1 MKRITLSLIALL
13 ALVSCTQSV
22 DVLVVGGG
30 ASGTAAGIQAARS
43 GAQTLI
49 VEETPWLGGMLTS
62 AGVSAIDGNYRLR
75 GGIFGEFT
83 DALAEHYG
91 GYENLKTGWV
101 SNILFEPKVGEQVL
115 EELAAAEKKLA
126 VLKGLRFEG
135 AEKLAKGWEVRF
147 EDAAGRERTVRCKV
161 LIDGTELGDVAKA
174 CGVAYHIGFDP
185 RAYTGEAMALEEGND
200 IVQDM
205 TMVMTIKDYGP
216 DADMTIPMPDGYDQS
231 MFVNCCENPL
241 NDPSISKGQPLW
253 SPAMML
259 SYGLLP
265 GGEMMINWPVEAN
278 DFYANIIDMSR
289 EQRDSVIA
297 VAKQRTLGFL
307 YFLQTGLGMKN
318 LGLADEYPS
327 EDGLAL
333 FPYYRES
340 RRIEGEHLFTL
351 DEARERYSTNAYRTG
366 VCVGDYPV
374 DHHHH
379 AHPSW
384 ESLPKM
390 IFAPIP
396 SFTLSMGSLVP
407 LQVEDL
413 IVAEKSISVTNLING
428 STRLQPVVM
437 EIGQTAGII
446 AALAV
451 KRGCAVRSVDVRS
464 VQKELLAAGAY
475 LQPWLDLKPGEAGFE
490 EIQRIGC
497 TGILRGI
504 GKNVGWSNESWF
516 RTDEPLK
523 WSELYLEDYY
533 PSVCH
538 SSSDC
543 HSHPDCHSSSECHPS
558 SDCHSRPD
566 RESSDLVTKGAFGD
580 LLRELG
586 ADVTVHDCCKDKVLT
601 RLDAAVMLDKYLAPF
616 DRPVDFNGNLL

>member
-1 MKRITLSLIALL
+1 MKYMKRIFL
-13 ALVSCTQSV
+13 AAMAVICAVACNRGV

-30 ASGTAAGIQAARS
+30 ASGTAAGVQAARM
-43 GAQTLI
+43 GAKTLI

-101 SNILFEPKVGEQVL
+101 SNVLFEPKVGEAVL
-115 EELAAAEKKLA
+115 EDMVAAEPKLK
-126 VLKGLRFEG
+126 VVKGLAF
-135 AEKLAKGWEVRF
+135 AHAHKLKKGWDVCFDDPDGKRV
-147 EDAAGRERTVRCKV
+147 TLRCKV

-185 RAYTGEAMALEEGND
+185 RLYTGESMALEEGNG

-205 TMVMTIKDYGP
+205 TMVMTIKDYGQ
-216 DADMTIPMPDGYDQS
+216 DADMTIARPEDYDES
-231 MFVNCCENPL
+231 LYVNCCENPL
-241 NDPSISKGQPLW
+241 NRKDISKGQPLW
-253 SPAMML
+253 SPGMML

-289 EQRDSVIA
+289 EERDSVIA
-297 VAKQRTLGFL
+297 VAKQRTIGFL

-366 VCVGDYPV
+366 VAVGDYPV

-379 AHPSW
+379 AHPDW
-384 ESLPKM
+384 AKLPKM

-396 SFTLSMGSLVP
+396 SFTLPMGSLVP
-407 LQVEDL
+407 LEVEDL

-437 EIGQTAGII
+437 EIGQTAGVI

-475 LQPWLDLKPGEAGFE
+475 LQPWLDLKPGEEGFE
-490 EIQRIGC
+490 AIQRIGC
-497 TGILRGI
+497 TGILRGE
-504 GKNVGWSNESWF
+504 GRNVAWSNESWF
-516 RTDEPLK
+516 HASDPLK
-523 WSELYLEDYY
+523 WSDLYLEDYY
-533 PSVCH
+533 
-538 SSSDC
+538 DI
-543 HSHPDCHSSSECHPS
+543 
-558 SDCHSRPD
+558 SRPA
-566 RESSDLVTKGAFGD
+566 RESSDLVTKGAFAD
-580 LLRELG
+580 LLNSLG
-586 ADVTVHDCCKDKVLT
+586 ASVEVHDCCREKPLT
-601 RLDAAVMLDKYLAPF
+601 RLDAAIMLDKYLDPF
-616 DRPVDFNGNLL
+616 SRPVDFNGNLF

>member
-1 MKRITLSLIALL
+1 MKRIVFAAVAVLCAIA
-13 ALVSCTQSV
+13 CTQKV

-30 ASGTAAGIQAARS
+30 ASGTAAGVQAARM
-43 GAQTLI
+43 GARTMI

-75 GGIFGEFT
+75 GGIFREFT
-83 DALAEHYG
+83 DAVAEHYG
-91 GYENLKTGWV
+91 GYDSLKTGWV
-101 SNILFEPKVGEQVL
+101 SHIQFEPRVGEAIL
-115 EELAAAEKKLA
+115 EDMAAAERKLQ
-126 VLKGLRFEG
+126 VVKGLVFVH
-135 AEKLAKGWEVRF
+135 AHKLDHGWDVCF
-147 EDAAGRERTVRCKV
+147 DDPDGERVTIRCKV

-185 RAYTGEAMALEEGND
+185 RSYTGEEMALEEGND

-216 DADMTIPMPDGYDQS
+216 DADMTIPRPEGYDQS
-231 MFVNCCENPL
+231 MFVNCCKNPL
-241 NDPSISKGQPLW
+241 NDASISKGQPLW
-253 SPAMML
+253 SPEMML

-278 DFYANIIDMSR
+278 DFYANIIDMTR

-318 LGLADEYPS
+318 LGLAPEYPS

-366 VCVGDYPV
+366 IAVGDYPV

-396 SFTLSMGSLVP
+396 SFTLSLGSLIP
-407 LQVEDL
+407 LKVEDL
-413 IVAEKSISVTNLING
+413 VVAEKSISVTNLING
-428 STRLQPVVM
+428 STRLQPVVV
-437 EIGQTAGII
+437 EIGQAAGVL

-451 KRGCAVRSVDVRS
+451 KRRCPVRSVDVRS

-475 LQPWLDLKPGEAGFE
+475 LQPWLDLKPGEEGFE
-490 EIQRIGC
+490 AIQRVSS
-497 TGILRGI
+497 TGILRGE
-504 GKNVGWSNESWF
+504 GRNVGWSNESWLH
-516 RTDEPLK
+516 TSDPLR
-523 WSELYLEDYY
+523 WNELDLGEYY
-533 PSVCH
+533 DCCVVD
-538 SSSDC
+538 SSDPVTLGEFYELLAGLGAKI
-543 HSHPDCHSSSECHPS
+543 PDDVIPSEAK
-558 SDCHSRPD
+558 
-566 RESSDLVTKGAFGD
+566 ESSIS
-580 LLRELG
+580 
-586 ADVTVHDCCKDKVLT
+586 
-601 RLDAAVMLDKYLAPF
+601 RLDAAILIDKYLDPF
-616 DRPVDFNGNLL
+616 SRPVDFNGNLL

>member
-1 MKRITLSLIALL
+1 MKYMKRIFL
-13 ALVSCTQSV
+13 AAMAVICAVACNRGV

-30 ASGTAAGIQAARS
+30 ASGTAAGVQAARM
-43 GAQTLI
+43 GAKTLI

-101 SNILFEPKVGEQVL
+101 SNVLFEPKVGEAVL
-115 EELAAAEKKLA
+115 EDMVAAEPKLK
-126 VLKGLRFEG
+126 VVKGLAF
-135 AEKLAKGWEVRF
+135 AHAHKLKKGWDVCFDDPDGKRV
-147 EDAAGRERTVRCKV
+147 TLRCKV

-185 RAYTGEAMALEEGND
+185 RLYTGESMALEEGNG

-205 TMVMTIKDYGP
+205 TMVMTIKDYGQ
-216 DADMTIPMPDGYDQS
+216 DADMTIARPEDYDES
-231 MFVNCCENPL
+231 LYVNCCENPL
-241 NDPSISKGQPLW
+241 NRKDISKGQPLW
-253 SPAMML
+253 SPGMML

-289 EQRDSVIA
+289 EERDSVIA
-297 VAKQRTLGFL
+297 VAKQRTIGFL

-366 VCVGDYPV
+366 VAVGDYPV

-379 AHPSW
+379 AHPDW
-384 ESLPKM
+384 AKLPKM

-396 SFTLSMGSLVP
+396 SFTLPMGSLVP
-407 LQVEDL
+407 LEVEDL

-437 EIGQTAGII
+437 EIGQTAGVI

-475 LQPWLDLKPGEAGFE
+475 LQPWLDLKPGEEGFE
-490 EIQRIGC
+490 AIQRIGC
-497 TGILRGI
+497 TGILRGE
-504 GKNVGWSNESWF
+504 GRNVAWSNESWF
-516 RTDEPLK
+516 HASDPLK
-523 WSELYLEDYY
+523 WSDLYLEDYY
-533 PSVCH
+533 
-538 SSSDC
+538 DI
-543 HSHPDCHSSSECHPS
+543 
-558 SDCHSRPD
+558 SRPD
-566 RESSDLVTKGAFGD
+566 RESSDLVTKGAFAD
-580 LLRELG
+580 LLNSLG
-586 ADVTVHDCCKDKVLT
+586 ASVEVHDCCREKPLT
-601 RLDAAVMLDKYLAPF
+601 RLDAAILLDKYLDPF
-616 DRPVDFNGNLL
+616 SRPVDFNGNLL

>member
-1 MKRITLSLIALL
+1 MKYMKRFFL
-13 ALVSCTQSV
+13 AAMAVICAVACNRCV

-30 ASGTAAGIQAARS
+30 ASGTAAGVQAARS
-43 GAQTLI
+43 GARTLI

-101 SNILFEPKVGEQVL
+101 SNVLFEPKVGEAVL
-115 EELAAAEKKLA
+115 EDMVAAEPKLK
-126 VLKGLRFEG
+126 VVKGLAF
-135 AEKLAKGWEVRF
+135 AHAHKLKKGWDVCFDDPDGKRV
-147 EDAAGRERTVRCKV
+147 TLRCKV

-185 RAYTGEAMALEEGND
+185 RSYTGEAMALEEGND

-205 TMVMTIKDYGP
+205 TMVMTIKDYGQ
-216 DADMTIPMPDGYDQS
+216 DADMTIARPEGYDES
-231 MFVNCCENPL
+231 LYVNCCENPL
-241 NDPSISKGQPLW
+241 NRKDISKGQPLW
-253 SPAMML
+253 SPGMML

-289 EQRDSVIA
+289 EERDSVIA
-297 VAKQRTLGFL
+297 VAKQRTIGFL

-366 VCVGDYPV
+366 VAVGDYPV

-379 AHPSW
+379 AHPDW
-384 ESLPKM
+384 AKLPKM

-396 SFTLSMGSLVP
+396 SFTLPMGSLVP
-407 LQVEDL
+407 LEVEDL

-437 EIGQTAGII
+437 EIGQTAGVI

-451 KRGCAVRSVDVRS
+451 KRGCAVRAVDVRS

-475 LQPWLDLKPGEAGFE
+475 LQPWLDLKPGEEGFE
-490 EIQRIGC
+490 ALQRIGC
-497 TGILRGI
+497 TGILRGE
-504 GKNVGWSNESWF
+504 GRNVAWSNESWF
-516 RTDEPLK
+516 HASDPLK
-523 WSELYLEDYY
+523 WSDLYLEDYY
-533 PSVCH
+533 
-538 SSSDC
+538 DI
-543 HSHPDCHSSSECHPS
+543 
-558 SDCHSRPD
+558 SRPD
-566 RESSDLVTKGAFGD
+566 LESSEFVTKGAFAD
-580 LLRELG
+580 LLNSLG
-586 ADVTVHDCCKDKVLT
+586 TSVEVHDCCREKPLT
-601 RLDAAVMLDKYLAPF
+601 RLDAAIMLDKYLDPF
-616 DRPVDFNGNLL
+616 SRPVDFNGNLK

>member
-1 MKRITLSLIALL
+1 M
-13 ALVSCTQSV
+13 
-22 DVLVVGGG
+22 LVVGGG
-30 ASGTAAGIQAARS
+30 ASGTAAGIQAAR
-43 GAQTLI
+43 GGVNTLI

-75 GGIFGEFT
+75 GGLFREFT
-83 DALAEHYG
+83 DAVAEHYG

-101 SNILFEPKVGEQVL
+101 SHIQFEPKVGEQIL
-115 EELAAAEKKLA
+115 EDLAAAEKNLK
-126 VLKGLRFEG
+126 VEKGLRFVE
-135 AEKLAKGWEVRF
+135 AKKLEKGWDVRF
-147 EDAAGRERTVRCKV
+147 EDAAGRGKTVRCKI

-185 RAYTGEAMALEEGND
+185 RSYTGEEMALEEGND

-216 DADMTIPMPDGYDQS
+216 DADMTIPMPEGYDRRKYINS
-231 MFVNCCENPL
+231 CENPL

-253 SPAMML
+253 SPEMML

-278 DFYANIIDMSR
+278 DFYANIIEMSR

-351 DEARERYSTNAYRTG
+351 DEARDRYSTNSYRTG

-374 DHHHH
+374 DHHHY
-379 AHPSW
+379 AYPDW
-384 ESLPKM
+384 ASLPRLH
-390 IFAPIP
+390 FAPIP
-396 SFTLSMGSLVP
+396 SFTLPLGSLVP
-407 LQVEDL
+407 LEVEDL

-428 STRLQPVVM
+428 STRLQPVVV
-437 EIGQTAGII
+437 EIGQTAGVL
-446 AALAV
+446 AALSV
-451 KRGCAVRSVDVRS
+451 GRGCAVREVDVRS
-464 VQKELLAAGAY
+464 VQKALLAAGAY
-475 LQPWLDLKPGEAGFE
+475 LQPWLDLKPGEEGFE
-490 EIQRIGC
+490 AIQRIGC

-504 GKNVGWSNESWF
+504 GRNVGWANESWF
-516 RTDEPLK
+516 RAGDPLK
-523 WSELYLEDYY
+523 WNELDMGEYY
-533 PSVCH
+533 
-538 SSSDC
+538 
-543 HSHPDCHSSSECHPS
+543 
-558 SDCHSRPD
+558 
-566 RESSDLVTKGAFGD
+566 DLVVVDSDDPVTVSEFYE
-580 LLRELG
+580 LLAGLG
-586 ADVTVHDCCKDKVLT
+586 AQVDVPAGSDTPIT
-601 RLDAAVMLDKYLAPF
+601 RLEAAILLDRYLDPF
-616 DRPVDFNGNLL
+616 EKPVDFSGNLVK

>member
-1 MKRITLSLIALL
+1 MRRIVFSLLALL
-13 ALVSCTQSV
+13 AAVSCTQSV

-30 ASGTAAGIQAARS
+30 ASGTAAGVQAARM
-43 GAQTLI
+43 GVRTMI

-75 GGIFGEFT
+75 GGVFGEFT

-91 GYENLKTGWV
+91 GYDSLRTGWV
-101 SNILFEPKVGEQVL
+101 SNVLFEPKVGERIL
-115 EELAAAEKKLA
+115 EEMAAAEKKLT
-126 VLKGLRFEG
+126 VRKGLRFCS
-135 AEKLAKGWEVRF
+135 AVKIDKGWEVRF
-147 EDAAGRERTVRCKV
+147 ESAGGAGKTVRCKV
-161 LIDGTELGDVAKA
+161 LVDGTELGDVAKA

-185 RAYTGEAMALEEGND
+185 RSYTGEAMALEEGND

-216 DADMTIPMPDGYDQS
+216 DADMTIPRPEGYDES
-231 MFVNCCENPL
+231 IYVNCCENPL
-241 NDPSISKGQPLW
+241 NREDISKGQPLW
-253 SPAMML
+253 SPEMML

-278 DFYANIIDMSR
+278 DFYANIIEMSR
-289 EQRDSVIA
+289 EKRDSVIA

-340 RRIEGEHLFTL
+340 RRIEGEHMFTL

-366 VCVGDYPV
+366 VAVGDYPV

-379 AHPSW
+379 AHPDW
-384 ESLPKM
+384 ASLPKM

-407 LQVEDL
+407 LKVEDL
-413 IVAEKSISVTNLING
+413 IVAEKSVNVTNLING

-437 EIGQTAGII
+437 EIGQCAGII

-451 KRGCAVRSVDVRS
+451 RRGCAVRSVDVRS
-464 VQKELLAAGAY
+464 VQRELLAAGAY
-475 LQPWLDLKPGEAGFE
+475 LQPWLDLKPGESGFE
-490 EIQRIGC
+490 AIQRIGC
-497 TGILRGI
+497 TGILRGV
-504 GKNVGWSNESWF
+504 GQNVGWANESWF
-516 RTDEPLK
+516 RAADLLKWNELDLGDYFGACVVDDDEPVL
-523 WSELYLEDYY
+523 
-533 PSVCH
+533 
-538 SSSDC
+538 
-543 HSHPDCHSSSECHPS
+543 
-558 SDCHSRPD
+558 
-566 RESSDLVTKGAFGD
+566 AGD
-580 LLRELG
+580 FYSLLRDLG
-586 ADVTVHDCCKDKVLT
+586 ASDIPDPLIPTSLIT
-601 RLDAAVMLDKYLAPF
+601 RLEAAILIDQYLDPF
-616 DRPVDFNGNLL
+616 SRPVDFQGNLR

>member
-1 MKRITLSLIALL
+1 MRRILFSLL
-13 ALVSCTQSV
+13 ALIAAVSCAQSV

-30 ASGTAAGIQAARS
+30 ASGTAAGVQAARM
-43 GAQTLI
+43 GARTMI

-101 SNILFEPKVGEQVL
+101 SNILFEPKVGEKVL
-115 EELAAAEKKLA
+115 EDMAAAEPGLK
-126 VLKGLRFEG
+126 VEKGLRMTG
-135 AEKLAKGWEVRF
+135 VRKLARGWEVSF
-147 EDAAGRERTVRCKV
+147 ESLEGAAKKVRCKV
-161 LIDGTELGDVAKA
+161 LIDGTELGDVARA

-185 RAYTGEAMALEEGND
+185 RSYTGEAMALEEGND

-216 DADMTIPMPDGYDQS
+216 DADMTIERPEGYDES
-231 MFVNCCENPL
+231 IYVNCCENPL
-241 NDPSISKGQPLW
+241 NRADISKGQPLW
-253 SPAMML
+253 SPEMML

-278 DFYANIIDMSR
+278 DFYANIIDMTR

-297 VAKQRTLGFL
+297 VAKQRTIGFL

-351 DEARERYSTNAYRTG
+351 DEARERYSDNAYRTG
-366 VCVGDYPV
+366 IAVGDYPV

-379 AHPSW
+379 GHPNW

-407 LQVEDL
+407 LKIEDL

-428 STRLQPVVM
+428 STRLQPVVV
-437 EIGQTAGII
+437 EIGQTAGVI
-446 AALAV
+446 AALSV
-451 KRGCAVRSVDVRS
+451 KRGCAVREVDVRS
-464 VQKELLAAGAY
+464 VQTELLAAGAY
-475 LQPWLDLKPGEAGFE
+475 LQPWLDLKPGEEGFE
-490 EIQRIGC
+490 AIQRIGC

-504 GKNVGWSNESWF
+504 GQNVGWANESWF
-516 RTDEPLK
+516 RASDPLK
-523 WSELYLEDYY
+523 WSDLHMDDYY
-533 PSVCH
+533 PSAVLPSGCPATDP
-538 SSSDC
+538 SCDSRLDR
-543 HSHPDCHSSSECHPS
+543 EPS
-558 SDCHSRPD
+558 SDI
-566 RESSDLVTKGAFGD
+566 VTKGAFAD
-580 LLRELG
+580 LLNSLG
-586 ADVTVHDCCKDKVLT
+586 ASVEVHDCCREKPLT
-601 RLDAAVMLDKYLAPF
+601 RLQAAVMLDRSLNPF
-616 DRPVDFNGNLL
+616 SRPVDFNGNLL

>member
-1 MKRITLSLIALL
+1 MKRILFVVVAAISAV
-13 ALVSCTQSV
+13 ACVQRV

-30 ASGTAAGIQAARS
+30 ASGTAAGVQAARM
-43 GAQTLI
+43 GARTMI

-101 SNILFEPKVGEQVL
+101 SNILFEPKVGEQRL
-115 EELAAAEKKLA
+115 EDMAAAEPRLS
-126 VLKGLRFEG
+126 VLKGLRFCG
-135 AEKLAKGWEVRF
+135 AEKMEKGWKVSF
-147 EDAAGRERTVRCKV
+147 EDASGSARVVRCKV

-185 RAYTGEAMALEEGND
+185 RSYTGEAMALEEGND

-216 DADMTIPMPDGYDQS
+216 DADKTIERPEGYDES
-231 MFVNCCENPL
+231 LYVNCCENPL
-241 NDPSISKGQPLW
+241 NRADISKGQPLW
-253 SPAMML
+253 SPEMML

-278 DFYANIIDMSR
+278 DFYANIIEMSH
-289 EQRDSVIA
+289 EKRDSVIA

-379 AHPSW
+379 GHPNW

-396 SFTLSMGSLVP
+396 SFTLPMGSLVP
-407 LQVEDL
+407 LEVEDL

-428 STRLQPVVM
+428 STRLQPVVI
-437 EIGQTAGII
+437 EIGQCAGVI
-446 AALAV
+446 AALSV

-464 VQKELLAAGAY
+464 VQRELLAAGAY
-475 LQPWLDLKPGEAGFE
+475 LQPWLDIKPGENGFE
-490 EIQRIGC
+490 AIQRIGC

-504 GKNVGWSNESWF
+504 GQNVGWANESWF
-516 RTDEPLK
+516 RADDILK
-523 WSELYLEDYY
+523 WSDLHLEDYFEFN
-533 PSVCH
+533 VAN
-538 SSSDC
+538 SDE
-543 HSHPDCHSSSECHPS
+543 PV
-558 SDCHSRPD
+558 
-566 RESSDLVTKGAFGD
+566 LTGD
-580 LLRELG
+580 FYALLRRLG
-586 ADVTVHDCCKDKVLT
+586 ASDVPEPFIPVAMLT
-601 RLDAAVMLDKYLAPF
+601 RLEAAVLIDQYLDPF
-616 DRPVDFNGNLL
+616 SRPVDFQGNLK

>member
-1 MKRITLSLIALL
+1 MKRFLL
-13 ALVSCTQSV
+13 TAAVICSVACMPNV

-30 ASGTAAGIQAARS
+30 ASGTAAGVQAARC

-75 GGIFGEFT
+75 GGLFREFT
-83 DALAEHYG
+83 DAVAEHYG

-101 SNILFEPKVGEQVL
+101 SHIQFEPKVGEQIL
-115 EELAAAEKKLA
+115 EGLAAAEKNLK
-126 VLKGLRFEG
+126 VEKGLRFVE
-135 AEKLAKGWEVRF
+135 AKKLEKGWDVRF
-147 EDAAGRERTVRCKV
+147 EDAAGRARTVRCKV

-174 CGVAYHIGFDP
+174 CGVAYHIGFDA
-185 RAYTGEAMALEEGND
+185 RAYTGEEMALEEGND

-205 TMVMTIKDYGP
+205 TMVMTIKDFGP
-216 DADMTIPMPDGYDQS
+216 DADMTIARPEGYDERRYINS
-231 MFVNCCENPL
+231 CENPL

-253 SPAMML
+253 SPEMML
-259 SYGLLP
+259 SYGQLP

-278 DFYANIIDMSR
+278 DFYANIIEMSR
-289 EQRDSVIA
+289 EERDSVIA
-297 VAKQRTLGFL
+297 VAKLRTLGFL

-351 DEARERYSTNAYRTG
+351 DEARDRYSTNAYRTG

-374 DHHHH
+374 DHHHY
-379 AHPSW
+379 AYPDW
-384 ESLPKM
+384 AALPRLS
-390 IFAPIP
+390 FAPIP
-396 SFTLSMGSLVP
+396 SFTLPMGTLVP
-407 LQVEDL
+407 LEVEDL

-428 STRLQPVVM
+428 STRLQPVVV

-451 KRGCAVRSVDVRS
+451 ERGCAIREVDVRS

-475 LQPWLDLKPGEAGFE
+475 LQPWLDLKPGEEGFE
-490 EIQRIGC
+490 AIQRIGC

-504 GKNVGWSNESWF
+504 GRNVGWANESWF
-516 RTDEPLK
+516 RTGDPLL
-523 WSELYLEDYY
+523 WNELDMGEYY
-533 PSVCH
+533 DLVVVD
-538 SSSDC
+538 SSD
-543 HSHPDCHSSSECHPS
+543 PVTAGEFYELLADLGA
-558 SDCHSRPD
+558 
-566 RESSDLVTKGAFGD
+566 SDLD
-580 LLRELG
+580 SP
-586 ADVTVHDCCKDKVLT
+586 ADPSAPIT
-601 RLDAAVMLDKYLAPF
+601 RLDAAILLDKYLDPF
-616 DRPVDFNGNLL
+616 ARPVDFRGDLIK

>member
-1 MKRITLSLIALL
+1 MKRILL
-13 ALVSCTQSV
+13 AIATIMCAVSCAQSV

-30 ASGTAAGIQAARS
+30 ASGTAAGIQAARM
-43 GAQTLI
+43 GAKTLI
-49 VEETPWLGGMLTS
+49 AEETPWLGGMLTS

-75 GGIFGEFT
+75 GGLFREFT

-101 SNILFEPKVGEQVL
+101 SNILFEPKVGEAVL
-115 EELAAAEKKLA
+115 EDLAAGEKRLS
-126 VLKGLRFEG
+126 VRKGLVFEG
-135 AEKLAKGWEVRF
+135 ARKLAKGWEVAF
-147 EDAAGRERTVRCKV
+147 TDEGGRPLKIRCKV
-161 LIDGTELGDVAKA
+161 LVDGTELGDVARA
-174 CGVAYHIGFDP
+174 CGIAYHIGFDP
-185 RAYTGEAMALEEGND
+185 RSYTGEAMALVAGND

-216 DADMTIPMPDGYDQS
+216 DADMTIARPEGYDEKLY
-231 MFVNCCENPL
+231 VNCCENPL

-253 SPAMML
+253 SPEMML

-289 EQRDSVIA
+289 EQRDSVIN
-297 VAKQRTLGFL
+297 VARQRTLGFL

-340 RRIEGEHLFTL
+340 RRTEGEHLFTL
-351 DEARERYSTNAYRTG
+351 DEARERYSTLAYRTG
-366 VCVGDYPV
+366 IAVGDYPV

-396 SFTLSMGSLVP
+396 SFTLPLGALVP
-407 LQVEDL
+407 LEVEDF
-413 IVAEKSISVTNLING
+413 IVAEKSVSVTNLING

-437 EIGQTAGII
+437 EIGQTAGVL

-451 KRGCAVRSVDVRS
+451 GRGCAVRAVDVRS
-464 VQKELLAAGAY
+464 VQRELLAAGAY
-475 LQPWLDLKPGEAGFE
+475 LQPWLDLKPGDKGFE
-490 EIQRIGC
+490 AIQRIGC
-497 TGILRGI
+497 TGILRGE
-504 GKNVGWSNESWF
+504 GRNVGWANESWM
-516 RTDEPLK
+516 RAGDLLR
-523 WSELYLEDYY
+523 WCDLYLEDYY
-533 PSVCH
+533 GVPYNPSEEV
-538 SSSDC
+538 
-543 HSHPDCHSSSECHPS
+543 
-558 SDCHSRPD
+558 
-566 RESSDLVTKGAFGD
+566 VTKAD
-580 LLRELG
+580 LAEVLNSLG
-586 ADVTVHDCCKDKVLT
+586 AEIEVHDCCKTKQLT
-601 RLDAAVMLDKYLAPF
+601 RLQGAVLIDSALNPF
-616 DRPVDFNGNLL
+616 DLPVDFSGNLIR

>member
-1 MKRITLSLIALL
+1 MKRILFVVVAAICAV
-13 ALVSCTQSV
+13 ACVQRV

-30 ASGTAAGIQAARS
+30 ASGTAAGVQAARM
-43 GAQTLI
+43 GARTLI

-75 GGIFGEFT
+75 GGIFREFT

-91 GYENLKTGWV
+91 GYDSLRTGWV
-101 SNILFEPKVGEQVL
+101 SNILFEPKVGEQIL
-115 EELAAAEKKLA
+115 EDMAAAERRLS
-126 VLKGLRFEG
+126 VLKGLRFCS
-135 AEKLAKGWEVRF
+135 AVKLSKGWEVRF
-147 EDAAGRERTVRCKV
+147 EDAVGSARVVRCKV

-185 RAYTGEAMALEEGND
+185 RSYTGEAMALEEGND

-216 DADMTIPMPDGYDQS
+216 DADMTIPRPEGYDES
-231 MFVNCCENPL
+231 IYVNCCENPL
-241 NDPSISKGQPLW
+241 NRANISKGQPLW
-253 SPAMML
+253 SPEMML

-278 DFYANIIDMSR
+278 DFYANIIEMSR
-289 EQRDSVIA
+289 EERDSVIA
-297 VAKQRTLGFL
+297 LAKQRTLGFL

-379 AHPSW
+379 GHPNW

-396 SFTLSMGSLVP
+396 SFTLPMGSLVP
-407 LQVEDL
+407 LKVEDL

-428 STRLQPVVM
+428 STRLQPVVV
-437 EIGQTAGII
+437 EIGQCAGVI

-451 KRGCAVRSVDVRS
+451 RRGCAVRAVDVRS
-464 VQKELLAAGAY
+464 VQRELLAAGAY
-475 LQPWLDLKPGEAGFE
+475 LQPWLDLKPGEEGFE
-490 EIQRIGC
+490 AIQRIGC
-497 TGILRGI
+497 TGILRGV
-504 GKNVGWSNESWF
+504 GQNVGWANESWF
-516 RTDEPLK
+516 RAEDPLK
-523 WSELYLEDYY
+523 WNDLFLEDYY
-533 PSVCH
+533 PSGV
-538 SSSDC
+538 D
-543 HSHPDCHSSSECHPS
+543 PS
-558 SDCHSRPD
+558 SHSRPD
-566 RESSDLVTKGAFGD
+566 RESSEIVTKGAFAD
-580 LLRELG
+580 LLNSLG
-586 ADVTVHDCCKDKVLT
+586 ASVEVHDCCREKPLT
-601 RLDAAVMLDKYLAPF
+601 RLQAAVMLDKYLDPF
-616 DRPVDFNGNLL
+616 SRPVDFQGNLK

>member
-1 MKRITLSLIALL
+1 MKRILFVVVAAICAV
-13 ALVSCTQSV
+13 ACVQRV

-30 ASGTAAGIQAARS
+30 ASGTAAGVQAARM
-43 GAQTLI
+43 GARTLI

-91 GYENLKTGWV
+91 GYDSLRTGWV
-101 SNILFEPKVGEQVL
+101 SNILFEPKVGEQIL
-115 EELAAAEKKLA
+115 EDMAAAERRLK
-126 VLKGLRFEG
+126 VVKGLAF
-135 AEKLAKGWEVRF
+135 AHTHKLKRGWDVCFDDPDGKRVTF
-147 EDAAGRERTVRCKV
+147 RCKV
-161 LIDGTELGDVAKA
+161 LIDGTELGDVARA
-174 CGVAYHIGFDP
+174 CGVSYHIGFDP
-185 RAYTGEAMALEEGND
+185 RSYTGEAMALEEGND

-216 DADMTIPMPDGYDQS
+216 DADMTIPRPEGYDES
-231 MFVNCCENPL
+231 IYVNCCENPL
-241 NDPSISKGQPLW
+241 NRADISKGQPLW
-253 SPAMML
+253 SPEMML

-278 DFYANIIDMSR
+278 DFYANIIEMSR
-289 EQRDSVIA
+289 EERDSVIA
-297 VAKQRTLGFL
+297 LAKQRTIGFL

-379 AHPSW
+379 GHPNW

-396 SFTLSMGSLVP
+396 SFTLPMGSLVP
-407 LQVEDL
+407 LKVEDL

-428 STRLQPVVM
+428 STRLQPVVV
-437 EIGQTAGII
+437 EIGQCAGVI

-451 KRGCAVRSVDVRS
+451 RRGCAVRAVDVRS
-464 VQKELLAAGAY
+464 VQRELLAAGAY
-475 LQPWLDLKPGEAGFE
+475 LQPWLDLKPGEEGFE
-490 EIQRIGC
+490 AIQRIGC
-497 TGILRGI
+497 TGILRGV
-504 GKNVGWSNESWF
+504 GQNVGWANESWF
-516 RTDEPLK
+516 RAEDPLK
-523 WSELYLEDYY
+523 WNDLFLEDYY
-533 PSVCH
+533 PSGV
-538 SSSDC
+538 D
-543 HSHPDCHSSSECHPS
+543 PS
-558 SDCHSRPD
+558 SHSATDPSSHSRLD
-566 RESSDLVTKGAFGD
+566 RESSDLVTKGAFAD
-580 LLRELG
+580 LLNSLG
-586 ADVTVHDCCKDKVLT
+586 ASVEVHDCCREKPLT
-601 RLDAAVMLDKYLAPF
+601 RLQAAVMLDKYLDPF
-616 DRPVDFNGNLL
+616 SRPVDFQGNLK

>member
-1 MKRITLSLIALL
+1 MRRILFFLL
-13 ALVSCTQSV
+13 ALMAAVSCTQSV

-30 ASGTAAGIQAARS
+30 ASGTAAGVQAARC
-43 GAQTLI
+43 GVNTLI

-75 GGIFGEFT
+75 GGLFREFT
-83 DALAEHYG
+83 DAVAQHYG

-101 SNILFEPKVGEQVL
+101 SHIQFEPKVGEQIL
-115 EELAAAEKKLA
+115 EDLAAAEPKLK
-126 VLKGLRFEG
+126 VVKGLRFVC
-135 AEKLAKGWEVRF
+135 AKKLSRGWEVGF
-147 EDAAGRERTVRCKV
+147 ESESGAKKTVRCKI

-185 RAYTGEAMALEEGND
+185 RSYTGEEMALEEGND

-216 DADMTIPMPDGYDQS
+216 DADMTIARPEGYNERNYINS
-231 MFVNCCENPL
+231 CKNPL

-253 SPAMML
+253 SPEMML

-278 DFYANIIDMSR
+278 DFYANIIEMSR

-307 YFLQTGLGMKN
+307 YFLQTSLGMKS

-340 RRIEGEHLFTL
+340 RRIEGEHLFTV
-351 DEARERYSTNAYRTG
+351 DEARDRYSTNAYRTG

-374 DHHHH
+374 DHHHY
-379 AHPSW
+379 AYPDW
-384 ESLPKM
+384 ASLPRLH
-390 IFAPIP
+390 FAPIP
-396 SFTLSMGSLVP
+396 SFTLPLGSLVP
-407 LQVEDL
+407 LKVEDL

-428 STRLQPVVM
+428 STRLQPVVV
-437 EIGQTAGII
+437 EIGQTAGIL
-446 AALAV
+446 AALSV
-451 KRGCAVRSVDVRS
+451 QRGCAVREVDVRS
-464 VQKELLAAGAY
+464 VQKALLAAGAY
-475 LQPWLDLKPGEAGFE
+475 LQPWLDLKPGEDGFE
-490 EIQRIGC
+490 ALQRIGC

-504 GKNVGWSNESWF
+504 GRNVGWANESWF
-516 RTDEPLK
+516 RAGDPLL
-523 WSELYLEDYY
+523 WNELDLGDYY
-533 PSVCH
+533 DAVVVDSGEPVQAE
-538 SSSDC
+538 DFY
-543 HSHPDCHSSSECHPS
+543 
-558 SDCHSRPD
+558 
-566 RESSDLVTKGAFGD
+566 A
-580 LLRELG
+580 LLRDLG
-586 ADVTVHDCCKDKVLT
+586 ADVVGEPSDPSAVIT
-601 RLDAAVMLDKYLAPF
+601 RLEAAVLIDKYLDPF
-616 DRPVDFNGNLL
+616 EKPVDFSGNLVK

>member
-1 MKRITLSLIALL
+1 MKYMKRFFL
-13 ALVSCTQSV
+13 AAMAVICAVACNKGV

-30 ASGTAAGIQAARS
+30 ASGTAAGVQAARM
-43 GAQTLI
+43 GAKTLI

-101 SNILFEPKVGEQVL
+101 SNVLFEPKVGEAVL
-115 EELAAAEKKLA
+115 EDMVAAEPKLK
-126 VLKGLRFEG
+126 VVKGLAF
-135 AEKLAKGWEVRF
+135 AHAHKLKKGWDVCFDDPDGKRV
-147 EDAAGRERTVRCKV
+147 TLRCKV

-185 RAYTGEAMALEEGND
+185 RSYTGEAMALEEGNG

-216 DADMTIPMPDGYDQS
+216 DADMTIARPDGYDES
-231 MFVNCCENPL
+231 LYVNCCENPL
-241 NDPSISKGQPLW
+241 NRKDISKGQPLW
-253 SPAMML
+253 SPGMML

-289 EQRDSVIA
+289 EERDSVIA
-297 VAKQRTLGFL
+297 VAKQRTIGFL

-366 VCVGDYPV
+366 VAVGDYPV

-379 AHPSW
+379 AHPDW
-384 ESLPKM
+384 AKLPKM

-396 SFTLSMGSLVP
+396 SFTLPMGSLVP
-407 LQVEDL
+407 LEVEDL

-437 EIGQTAGII
+437 EIGQTAGVI

-475 LQPWLDLKPGEAGFE
+475 LQPWLDLKPGEEGFE
-490 EIQRIGC
+490 AIQRIGC
-497 TGILRGI
+497 TGILRGE
-504 GKNVGWSNESWF
+504 GRNVAWSNESWF
-516 RTDEPLK
+516 HASDPLK
-523 WSELYLEDYY
+523 WSDLFLEDYY
-533 PSVCH
+533 
-538 SSSDC
+538 DI
-543 HSHPDCHSSSECHPS
+543 
-558 SDCHSRPD
+558 SRPD
-566 RESSDLVTKGAFGD
+566 RESSDLVTKGAFAD
-580 LLRELG
+580 LLNSLG
-586 ADVTVHDCCKDKVLT
+586 ASVEVHDCCREKPLT
-601 RLDAAVMLDKYLAPF
+601 RLDAAILLDKYLDPF
-616 DRPVDFNGNLL
+616 SRPVDFNGNLK

>member
-1 MKRITLSLIALL
+1 MKRFFFV
-13 ALVSCTQSV
+13 LVSIVCAVSCAQSV

-30 ASGTAAGIQAARS
+30 ASGTAAGIQAARMGS
-43 GAQTLI
+43 KTLI
-49 VEETPWLGGMLTS
+49 AEETPWLGGMLTS

-75 GGIFGEFT
+75 GGLFREFT

-101 SNILFEPKVGEQVL
+101 SNILFEPKVGEAVL
-115 EELAAAEKKLA
+115 EDLAAAEKLLS
-126 VLKGLRFEG
+126 VRKGLVFES
-135 AEKLAKGWEVRF
+135 ARKLAKGWEVAF
-147 EDAAGRERTVRCKV
+147 TDEGGRAVKVRCKV

-174 CGVAYHIGFDP
+174 CGIAYHIGFDP
-185 RAYTGEAMALEEGND
+185 RSYTGEAMALEEGND

-216 DADMTIPMPDGYDQS
+216 DADMTIEKPEGYDESQY
-231 MFVNCCENPL
+231 VNCCKNPL
-241 NDPSISKGQPLW
+241 NREDISKGQPLW
-253 SPAMML
+253 SPEMML

-278 DFYANIIDMSR
+278 DFYANIIDMTR

-340 RRIEGEHLFTL
+340 RRTEGEHLFTL
-351 DEARERYSTNAYRTG
+351 EEARNRYSTNAYRTG
-366 VCVGDYPV
+366 IAVGDYPV

-379 AHPSW
+379 AHPEW
-384 ESLPKM
+384 ATLPKM

-396 SFTLSMGSLVP
+396 SFTLPLGTLVP
-407 LQVEDL
+407 LEVEDF

-428 STRLQPVVM
+428 STRLQPVVV
-437 EIGQTAGII
+437 EIGQAAGVL

-451 KRGCAVRSVDVRS
+451 ERGCAVREVDVRS
-464 VQKELLAAGAY
+464 VQGELLAAGAY
-475 LQPWLDLKPGEAGFE
+475 LQPWLDLKPGDKGFE
-490 EIQRIGC
+490 ALQRVSC
-497 TGILRGI
+497 TGILRGE
-504 GKNVGWSNESWF
+504 GRNVGWSNESWM
-516 RTDEPLK
+516 RAGDPLR
-523 WSELYLEDYY
+523 WCDLHLDVYYGVEYNPSEE
-533 PSVCH
+533 V
-538 SSSDC
+538 
-543 HSHPDCHSSSECHPS
+543 
-558 SDCHSRPD
+558 
-566 RESSDLVTKGAFGD
+566 VTKAA
-580 LLRELG
+580 LAEILNSLG
-586 ADVTVHDCCKDKVLT
+586 AEVEIHECCKTKQLT
-601 RLDAAVMLDKYLAPF
+601 RLQGAVLIDSALDPF
-616 DRPVDFNGNLL
+616 SIPVDFSGNLVR

>member
-1 MKRITLSLIALL
+1 MKYMKRIFL
-13 ALVSCTQSV
+13 AAMAVICAVACNRGV

-30 ASGTAAGIQAARS
+30 ASGTAAGVQAARM
-43 GAQTLI
+43 GAKTLI

-101 SNILFEPKVGEQVL
+101 SNVLFEPKVGEAVL
-115 EELAAAEKKLA
+115 EDMVAAEPKLK
-126 VLKGLRFEG
+126 VVKGLAF
-135 AEKLAKGWEVRF
+135 AHAHKLKKGWDVCFDDPDGKRV
-147 EDAAGRERTVRCKV
+147 TLRCKV

-185 RAYTGEAMALEEGND
+185 RLYTGESMALEEGNG

-205 TMVMTIKDYGP
+205 TMVMTIKDYGQ
-216 DADMTIPMPDGYDQS
+216 DADMTIARPEDYDES
-231 MFVNCCENPL
+231 LYVNCCENPL
-241 NDPSISKGQPLW
+241 NRKDISKGQPLW
-253 SPAMML
+253 SPGMML

-289 EQRDSVIA
+289 EERDSVIA
-297 VAKQRTLGFL
+297 VAKQRTIGFL

-366 VCVGDYPV
+366 VAVGDYPV

-379 AHPSW
+379 AHPDW
-384 ESLPKM
+384 AKLPKM

-396 SFTLSMGSLVP
+396 SFTLPMGSLVP
-407 LQVEDL
+407 LEVEDL

-437 EIGQTAGII
+437 EIGQTAGVI

-475 LQPWLDLKPGEAGFE
+475 LQPWLDLKPGEEGFE
-490 EIQRIGC
+490 AIQRIGC
-497 TGILRGI
+497 TGILRGE
-504 GKNVGWSNESWF
+504 GRNVAWSNESWF
-516 RTDEPLK
+516 HASDPLK
-523 WSELYLEDYY
+523 WSDLYLEDYY
-533 PSVCH
+533 
-538 SSSDC
+538 DI
-543 HSHPDCHSSSECHPS
+543 
-558 SDCHSRPD
+558 SRPA
-566 RESSDLVTKGAFGD
+566 RESSDLVTKGAFAD
-580 LLRELG
+580 LLNSLG
-586 ADVTVHDCCKDKVLT
+586 ASVEVHDCCREKPLT
-601 RLDAAVMLDKYLAPF
+601 RLDAAILLDKDLDPF
-616 DRPVDFNGNLL
+616 SRPVDFNGNLL